1 VAHRFGK
8 RDLRRQVR
16 HRRHADHPDKAGQAR
31 ALAFIDEWKGKFA
44 AVNASK
50 LSAKQ
55 RTDLAC

>member
-1 VAHRFGK
+1 VAHRFESAIYAGK
-8 RDLRRQVR
+8 YDTAATLTVF
-16 HRRHADHPDKAGQAR
+16 DKAEQDKE
-31 ALAFIDEWKGKFA
+31 LAFIDEWKGKFT